1 MLITEIDVE
10 KYKLAV
16 ICKSNMLKLSK
27 PLNAYL
33 IGENSGKTTKSKSF
47 RKCHLSLSAIKI
59 LTAKM
64 YKKI

>member
-27 PLNAYL
+27 PLDAYL
-33 IGENSGKTTKSKSF
+33 IGENSGKKNKVKVFSLMSSQ
-47 RKCHLSLSAIKI
+47 SLSQQNFDAF
-59 LTAKM
+59 
-64 YKKI
+64 

>member
-27 PLNAYL
+27 PLDAYL
-33 IGENSGKTTKSKSF
+33 IGENSGKKNKVFSLMSSQ
-47 RKCHLSLSAIKI
+47 SLSQQNFDAF
-59 LTAKM
+59 
-64 YKKI
+64 